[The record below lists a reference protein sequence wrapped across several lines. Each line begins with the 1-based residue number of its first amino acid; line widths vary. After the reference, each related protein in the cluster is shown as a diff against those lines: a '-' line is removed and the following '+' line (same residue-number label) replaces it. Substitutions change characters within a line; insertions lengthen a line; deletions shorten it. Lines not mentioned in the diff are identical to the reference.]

1 MKKRFSKLLAGFL
14 SAIMSLVILC
24 SAIPVSAA
32 ASDEAIMSIIRNG
45 LLNGQTVIDLSSC
58 DMVIQN
64 LSDVNDPTIQRI
76 NRLVGDARITE
87 NCNNIEIADAVS
99 ISPVYNA
106 NKQIIIGRIGITYKN
121 TKSDWT
127 AKNNAENNAAKA
139 VWNSIATTNMSDLE
153 KAIAINKW
161 LVTNVKY
168 VSDAP
173 NARCAIGALVDK
185 KCVCE
190 GFGRAFD
197 KICNY
202 AGLECELVVNSVHM
216 WVKVKIDGEWY
227 NCDPTWDGT
236 DYNTYGTAGN
246 YFIQFL
252 KSDSKYKTG
261 ATTHD
266 TWRLLSAKN
275 IQATSTIYDNSTRWN
290 FGLKKGDYNCNGV
303 VDITDLSELAA
314 ALVDKRVPASR
325 AKICDMDNNGVCDA
339 SDLAALRQKVTYS
352 N

>member
-32 ASDEAIMSIIRNG
+32 ASDEAIVAAMRTALI
-45 LLNGQTVIDLSSC
+45 NGQTVIDLSSF
-58 DMVIQN
+58 N
-64 LSDVNDPTIQRI
+64 LVMQKIDASDPVVQHVTQ
-76 NRLVGDARITE
+76 LLGDAKRTE
-87 NCNNIEIADAVS
+87 DCNYIDTDKASAFA
-99 ISPVYNA
+99 PVYNA
-106 NKQIIIGRIGITYKN
+106 NKQIILGQIGITYKN
-121 TKSDWT
+121 SKSDWT

-139 VWNSIATTNMSDLE
+139 VWNSIATPNMSDLE
-153 KAIAINKW
+153 KAMAINKW

-173 NARCAIGALVDK
+173 NAHNAIGALVDK

-202 AGLECELVVNSVHM
+202 AGLDCEMVINSNHM
-216 WVKVKIDGEWY
+216 WVKVKIDGAWY

-236 DYNTYGTAGN
+236 DYNKYGTAGN

-252 KSDSKYKTG
+252 KSDSVYKSG
-261 ATTHD
+261 ATKHD
-266 TWRLLSAKN
+266 GTWRLLSAKN
-275 IQATSTIYDNSTRWN
+275 IQATSTIYDRSTRWN

-303 VDITDLSELAA
+303 VDISDISELSS

-339 SDLAALRQKVTYS
+339 SDLAALRQKVS
-352 N
+352 HVN